1 MKKILFIITKAETGG
16 AQKVVYSLIK
26 GLYKNYDITLAY
38 GQGYDLI
45 NWVKPF
51 NIKTICIPE
60 LIREI
65 KPLKDIIA
73 LKKLYNLIKT
83 EKFDIVHCHSAKAGT
98 LGRIA
103 ARFYGVKKIV
113 YTVHGWGSSVNPY
126 QSKFKTYI
134 FSFIEIILSFFS
146 TDIVCVSKADEKIG
160 IKFKISNRKLGTIY
174 NGVTIDIIDEV
185 KNIRQ
190 ELDIL
195 DNEVIIGTVARV
207 APPKDWKNSL
217 KLSNYLKKQG
227 INFKF
232 LWVGDGPEFNKLK
245 TTIKKMKL
253 EKEFILLGNRN
264 DVSSI
269 LENLDIFILLTNWEG
284 LPISIIEAMHKS
296 LPIIASNVGGN
307 KELVFNKKNGYLIQD
322 NSNIEFI
329 GDKVINIVKDKE
341 LQKKLGLNSKK
352 LANKYFSEKA
362 MVEKYIKIFEKLNN

>member
-26 GLYKNYDITLAY
+26 GLYKDYNITLAY

-51 NIKTICIPE
+51 NIKTVCIPE

-65 KPLKDIIA
+65 KPLKDTIA
-73 LKKLYNLIKT
+73 LKKLYKLIKT

-103 ARFYGVKKIV
+103 AKFCGVKKVV

-126 QSKFKTYI
+126 QSKFKTYVL
-134 FSFIEIILSFFS
+134 SFIEIILSFFC

-160 IKFKISNRKLGTIY
+160 TKFKISGQKLCTIY
-174 NGVTIDIIDEV
+174 NGITVNTVNEV
-185 KNIRQ
+185 KNIRE
-190 ELDIL
+190 ELNIL
-195 DNEVIIGTVARV
+195 NDEMIIGTVARV
-207 APPKDWKNSL
+207 APQKNWKNSL
-217 KLSNYLKKQG
+217 KLIQYLKKQS
-227 INFKF
+227 IDVKF
-232 LWVGDGPEFNKLK
+232 LWIGDGPEFEKLK
-245 TTIKKMKL
+245 INIKKMKL
-253 EKEFILLGNRN
+253 ENSFILLGNRN
-264 DVSSI
+264 DVEEI

-284 LPISIIEAMHKS
+284 LPISIIEAMHKG

-307 KELVFNKKNGYLIQD
+307 KELVFNNKNGYLIQD
-322 NSNIEFI
+322 NDNIEFI
-329 GDKVINIVKDKE
+329 GNKVISILKDKE

-352 LANKYFSEKA
+352 LADKYFSEKV
-362 MVEKYIKIFEKLNN
+362 MVEKYREIFEVFNR